1 MHRLYIAA
9 LHRLYIAALHRLYIT
24 LRTVSTAQF
33 LQLRCNCQLRI
44 ICIFAACFS
53 KTNIMFKGKN
63 TCKILKDIRIQIAES
78 NDIEFV
84 TSECKYQGDCSG
96 TCPKCEAELRY
107 LEAELNRRRQLGKVI
122 TLAGLSIGLSAS
134 LGGCHSAQT
143 EGEAPV
149 SSPSSSSQTTEQVV
163 QNPDGQ
169 PIPEQVTKDTTEL
182 EIKEVETLGLVAPD
196 KEDPLAPSSL
206 CTNNQ
211 EYDLMGVVDE
221 HEGFIE
227 ESEQDPSL
235 SDVVRF
241 VEEMPEFPGGPEA
254 LEHFLQR
261 EIGYPDVAKYN
272 WITGTV
278 LIEFIIEKDGS
289 VSNVR
294 VKVPLFP
301 DCDNEAV
308 RAIMSMPKWKPGKN
322 TGKPVRCFY
331 QVPVSFKIQ

>member
-1 MHRLYIAA
+1 MPWL
-9 LHRLYIAALHRLYIT
+9 
-24 LRTVSTAQF
+24 F
-33 LQLRCNCQLRI
+33 LRI

-53 KTNIMFKGKN
+53 KANIMFKGKN

-122 TLAGLSIGLSAS
+122 TLAGLSIGLSTS
-134 LGGCHSAQT
+134 LGGCHSATT

-149 SSPSSSSQTTEQVV
+149 PMSSSSKVTEQTVPTSDKPTSSHA
-163 QNPDGQ
+163 PDGS
-169 PIPEQVTKDTTEL
+169 EQEPGETPKVEKNQGKTACGNNSDKRFGVDEL
-182 EIKEVETLGLVAPD
+182 YYDGEVEVPD
-196 KEDPLAPSSL
+196 DFG
-206 CTNNQ
+206 
-211 EYDLMGVVDE
+211 DV
-221 HEGFIE
+221 IE
-227 ESEQDPSL
+227 ELPALEGIIEDDPTEE
-235 SDVVRF
+235 VPAVYF
-241 VEEMPEFPGGPEA
+241 TEEMPEFPGGDDA
-254 LEHFLQR
+254 LKAFLQR
-261 EIGYPDVAKYN
+261 EINYPDVAKN
-272 WITGTV
+272 NGIVGTV

-289 VSNVR
+289 VSNPK

-322 TGKPVRCFY
+322 MGKPVRCYY
-331 QVPVSFKIQ
+331 QVPVSFKIR